1 MRKLLLQALFGA
13 VLILI
18 SPAVLS
24 ADETQAAKK
33 VVIAYNY
40 GIIQMAKKSTVEHMV
55 NILSKEKAQKLH
67 LWIKSWHDNNLFM
80 DTSLQKLDFTNVNIG
95 KGYAKVF
102 TDEEWI
108 YRYINIKSKRV
119 THPTTRIKYKM
130 RYELKKMEHGWVI
143 DDTKVLSES
152 QEILDDTRNGNK

>member
-1 MRKLLLQALFGA
+1 MKKLLKTALIGA
-13 VLILI
+13 VLTSL
-18 SPAVLS
+18 LS
-24 ADETQAAKK
+24 MNVFADEEQAAKK

-55 NILSKEKAQKLH
+55 NILSKKKAQKLH

-102 TDEEWI
+102 TEEEWI

-130 RYELKKMEHGWVI
+130 RYELKKTEYGWVV

-152 QEILDDTRNGNK
+152 QEILDDARNGNK